1 MMQSQKVKIIS
12 RRLPLKY
19 LVVGAVML
27 LGGGAYSL
35 WQSFEGQVFPIHTPA
50 TKPTKPAIIIPKVQ
64 IAMAL
69 GYLEPRSEMMGLLAH
84 ATSARNVA
92 GLTNLHVT
100 GEIDDIDI
108 T

>member
-1 MMQSQKVKIIS
+1 
-12 RRLPLKY
+12 
-19 LVVGAVML
+19 
-27 LGGGAYSL
+27 
-35 WQSFEGQVFPIHTPA
+35 
-50 TKPTKPAIIIPKVQ
+50 
-64 IAMAL
+64 MAL